1 MLDVIED
8 NRNEFKTKLP
18 KDLEETIVAFLIAK
32 SGNIFISVD
41 DKVNS

>member
-18 KDLEETIVAFLIAK
+18 KDLEETIVAFLNEKVA
-32 SGNIFISVD
+32 ISLLVLMIR
-41 DKVNS
+41 